1 MELKR
6 WSGYSRYLVL
16 SDKARHMLRGTY
28 YSYQDFQVVKS
39 VLERLA
45 VTDSP
50 TYTYDD
56 TIYIRKMTSTE
67 AASILTNI
75 ENGKWG
81 QVNNKMVNIGNQLGL
96 RI

>member
-1 MELKR
+1 
-6 WSGYSRYLVL
+6 
-16 SDKARHMLRGTY
+16 
-28 YSYQDFQVVKS
+28 
-39 VLERLA
+39 
-45 VTDSP
+45 
-50 TYTYDD
+50 
-56 TIYIRKMTSTE
+56 MTSTE